1 MSIAQN
7 IKNIRELKNF
17 TQDYMATQ
25 LDITQGAYS
34 KIERGETDMPLSRLE
49 QIAKILGIKLLD
61 IVGFEEGKI
70 CLYVSKD
77 KYSDNSK
84 HGNGSKGFV
93 VNSNASEKEKL
104 YEQMIQQ
111 QKEEIVFLKKML
123 EVYTKPS

>member
-1 MSIAQN
+1 MSVASN
-7 IKNIRELKNF
+7 IKNIRELKNL

-61 IVGFEEGKI
+61 IIGFDEGKI

-77 KYSDNSK
+77 KYSN
-84 HGNGSKGFV
+84 HNGSTHKGV
-93 VNSNASEKEKL
+93 ISNTNFSEKEKL

>member
-7 IKNIRELKNF
+7 IKNIRELKNL

-49 QIAKILGIKLLD
+49 QIAKILKIKLLD
-61 IVGFEEGKI
+61 IVGFDEGKI

-77 KYSDNSK
+77 KYSN
-84 HGNGSKGFV
+84 HNGDTHKGVLTTAGF
-93 VNSNASEKEKL
+93 SEKEKL

-111 QKEEIVFLKKML
+111 QKEEIVFLKKMI
-123 EVYTKPS
+123 EVYTKQS

>member
-61 IVGFEEGKI
+61 IIGFDEGKI
-70 CLYVSKD
+70 CLYISKD
-77 KYSDNSK
+77 KYADNSK

-93 VNSNASEKEKL
+93 VNSNFSEKEKL

-123 EVYTKPS
+123 EVYTKQS